1 MLDSGESDEGDED
14 EKRTTQG
21 DVDESED
28 ECDLIMRR
36 REEVGCDI
44 SAKIRVIGDFL

>member
-28 ECDLIMRR
+28 ECDLIMGRR
-36 REEVGCDI
+36 EVGCDI
-44 SAKIRVIGDFL
+44 SAKIRVMGDFL